1 MNELK
6 TIRVTGRG
14 LIRLKPDTTRI
25 TLTIEGISPDYTM
38 LLQSSASDTARFRGA
53 LETVGF
59 AREDLKTLQFQV
71 QPEYEGHQED
81 GVYKQRLTG
90 FRFLHEL
97 SFAFPSENERLERVL
112 AALAGTGLRP
122 EFSISFTVKD
132 REAAKNALL
141 NAAVADAK
149 AKAETLA
156 AASGVTLLGIR
167 HIRYSMNES
176 EFAVHPV
183 NRSVFAAKASAD
195 RFAPEIE
202 PKEIEAQDTVSIVWE
217 IE

>member
-14 LIRLKPDTTRI
+14 MIRLKPDTTRI
-25 TLTIEGISPDYTM
+25 TLTIAGISPDYTM
-38 LLQSSASDTARFRGA
+38 LLKSSASDTARFRRA

-59 AREDLKTLQFQV
+59 AREELETLRFQV
-71 QPEYEGHQED
+71 QPEYEGYQED

-90 FRFLHEL
+90 YRFVHEL
-97 SFAFPSENERLERVL
+97 SFAFPSDNERLERIL

-122 EFSISFTVKD
+122 EFSVSFTVKD

-141 NAAVADAK
+141 KAAVADAK

-176 EFAVHPV
+176 EFAVRPV
-183 NRSVFAAKASAD
+183 ERSVFAAKEGAD

-202 PKEIEAQDTVSIVWE
+202 PEEIEAEDTVSIVWE

>member
-1 MNELK
+1 MNEPK
-6 TIRVTGRG
+6 TICVTGRG

-25 TLTIEGISPDYTM
+25 TLTIEGVSPDYAM
-38 LLQSSASDTARFRGA
+38 LLRSSASDTARFGRA
-53 LETVGF
+53 LETAGF

-71 QPEYEGHQED
+71 QPEYEGYQED

-90 FRFLHEL
+90 FRFRHEL
-97 SFAFPSENERLERVL
+97 SVAFPSDNERLERIL

-122 EFSISFTVKD
+122 EFSVSFTVKD

-149 AKAETLA
+149 EKAETLA
-156 AASGVTLLGIR
+156 AASGVKLLGVR
-167 HIRYSMNES
+167 HIRYSMNET

-183 NRSVFAAKASAD
+183 SRSVFAAKASAD
-195 RFAPEIE
+195 RFAPEIVPE
-202 PKEIEAQDTVSIVWE
+202 EIEAEDTVSIVWE